1 MSELF
6 SNQSSI
12 YKTYR
17 PQYPQELY
25 DFLIK
30 NVRHTDLALD
40 CGSGN
45 GQVAWKLVEY
55 FDQVIAVDASRE
67 QIEQAD
73 HHEKITFRNAD
84 ASDTGC
90 EDSSVDLLTAAQ
102 SLHWFNLDK
111 FYKEAHRVLKPGGLL
126 ACWGYGLCSVSEHI
140 DPLIRSFYDDVIGP
154 FWPRQRIHIEQ
165 RYNGLRFPYHQLNTP
180 DFIMK
185 KSWRLDQFLGYL
197 RSWSSTNRFIQYKG
211 YDPVRTLAVRLK
223 RQWGNT
229 DDERIISWP
238 VFMKAG
244 YKE

>member
-1 MSELF
+1 MSQLF
-6 SNQSSI
+6 STQSKV
-12 YKTYR
+12 YKNYR
-17 PQYPQELY
+17 PNYPSELY

-30 NVRHTDLALD
+30 HTRQFDLALD
-40 CGSGN
+40 CGTGN
-45 GQVAWKLVEY
+45 GQIPTELIKHFNY
-55 FDQVIAVDASRE
+55 VIGVDISRE

-73 HHEKITFRNAD
+73 PHENITYKVAD
-84 ASDTGC
+84 AGDTGC
-90 EDSSVDLLTAAQ
+90 DSESVDLMTAGQ
-102 SLHWFNLDK
+102 SLHWFSLDK
-111 FYKEAHRVLKPGGLL
+111 FYREAHRVLKPHGLL

-140 DPLIRSFYDDVIGP
+140 DPLIQSFYDDVIGP

-165 RYNGLRFPYHQLNTP
+165 RYESLRFPYKQINTP
-180 DFIMK
+180 DFTMK

-223 RQWGNT
+223 RQWGNIE
-229 DDERIISWP
+229 DERIISWP